1 MMQQISIYLTSIIL
15 GIMLFFSFV
24 VAPVTFT
31 ALNEENAR
39 KFIRKIFPYYYIVN
53 LAISVLV
60 LILFIILKIF
70 SLDFYLILSVTVLD
84 EENSR
89 KFIRKIFPYY
99 YNVNLV
105 ISFLV
110 LIFFVIQKTFS
121 LNFYLILTVAI
132 LFVLSNYIL
141 MPLINKYKDENQ
153 DKKFKYSHFISV
165 VINFIQ
171 MILLVIIL
179 I

>member
-1 MMQQISIYLTSIIL
+1 MIGQISTYMVSMVL
-15 GIMLFFSFV
+15 GIMVFFSFV
-24 VAPVTFT
+24 VAPVTF
-31 ALNEENAR
+31 
-39 KFIRKIFPYYYIVN
+39 
-53 LAISVLV
+53 
-60 LILFIILKIF
+60 
-70 SLDFYLILSVTVLD
+70 TVLD

-99 YNVNLV
+99 YTANLL

-110 LIFFVIQKTFS
+110 LIFFVIQRTFS
-121 LNFYLILTVAI
+121 LNFYLISTVTI
-132 LFVLSNYIL
+132 LFALSNYIL

-171 MILLVIIL
+171 MIFLVIIL

>member
-1 MMQQISIYLTSIIL
+1 MLTLDTIKLECQIQKIFLKMISQISTYMVSMVL

-24 VAPVTFT
+24 IAPVTF
-31 ALNEENAR
+31 
-39 KFIRKIFPYYYIVN
+39 
-53 LAISVLV
+53 
-60 LILFIILKIF
+60 
-70 SLDFYLILSVTVLD
+70 TVLD

-105 ISFLV
+105 ISL
-110 LIFFVIQKTFS
+110 LILFFYVILKTFS
-121 LNFYLILTVAI
+121 LNFYLILAVVI
-132 LFVLSNYIL
+132 LFALSSYIL
-141 MPLINKYKDENQ
+141 MPLINKYRDENQ

-171 MILLVIIL
+171 MIFLVIIL

>member
-1 MMQQISIYLTSIIL
+1 MLMPDTIRLECQIQKIFLKMISQISTYMVSMVL

-24 VAPVTFT
+24 VAPVTF
-31 ALNEENAR
+31 
-39 KFIRKIFPYYYIVN
+39 
-53 LAISVLV
+53 
-60 LILFIILKIF
+60 
-70 SLDFYLILSVTVLD
+70 TVLD

-99 YNVNLV
+99 YTANLL

-110 LIFFVIQKTFS
+110 LIFFVIQRTFS
-121 LNFYLILTVAI
+121 LNFYLLLTVAI
-132 LFVLSNYIL
+132 LFALSNYIL

-165 VINFIQ
+165 IINFIQ
-171 MILLVIIL
+171 MLFLVIIL

>member
-1 MMQQISIYLTSIIL
+1 MLSQLSSYLTSIIL

-31 ALNEENAR
+31 VLNEE
-39 KFIRKIFPYYYIVN
+39 
-53 LAISVLV
+53 S
-60 LILFIILKIF
+60 
-70 SLDFYLILSVTVLD
+70 
-84 EENSR
+84 SR

-132 LFVLSNYIL
+132 LFALSNYIL

-171 MILLVIIL
+171 MIFLVIIL

>member
-1 MMQQISIYLTSIIL
+1 MLTLDTIKLGCQIQKIFLKMISQISTYMVSMVL

-24 VAPVTFT
+24 VAPVTF
-31 ALNEENAR
+31 
-39 KFIRKIFPYYYIVN
+39 
-53 LAISVLV
+53 
-60 LILFIILKIF
+60 
-70 SLDFYLILSVTVLD
+70 TVLD

-110 LIFFVIQKTFS
+110 IIFFVIQKTFS
-121 LNFYLILTVAI
+121 LNFYLILSVAI
-132 LFVLSNYIL
+132 LFALSNYIL

-153 DKKFKYSHFISV
+153 DKKFRYSHFISV

-171 MILLVIIL
+171 MIFLVIIL